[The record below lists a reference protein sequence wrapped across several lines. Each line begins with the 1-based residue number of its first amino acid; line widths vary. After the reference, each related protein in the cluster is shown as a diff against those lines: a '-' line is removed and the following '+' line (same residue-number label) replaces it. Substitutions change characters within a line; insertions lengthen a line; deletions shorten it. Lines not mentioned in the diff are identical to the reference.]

1 MLDTLSRNWWTLII
15 RGLVAV
21 LFGLFAIFVPDLTL
35 RVLVLLFGAYALVDG
50 GINIYAALIGGDP
63 DQRWWVGLLEGLV
76 GVAAGILTFIWPE
89 ITALVLLYLIAFW
102 AIFTG
107 ILEIWGAIQL
117 RREINNEVLLGISG
131 VLSIIFGALLIIA
144 PGSGAL
150 AVTWLIGFYAI
161 LFGVMMIA
169 LGFRVRS
176 GTGSGRQIEAY

>member
-1 MLDTLSRNWWTLII
+1 MLDTLSRNWWTLVI

-21 LFGLFAIFVPDLTL
+21 LFGLFAIFVPDITLT
-35 RVLVLLFGAYALVDG
+35 VLVLLFGAYALVDG
-50 GINIYAALIGGDP
+50 GINIYAALTGGGE
-63 DQRWWVGLLEGLV
+63 QRWWVGLLEGLV
-76 GVAAGILTFIWPE
+76 GVAVGILTFIWPE
-89 ITALVLLYLIAFW
+89 ITALVLLYLIAVW

-131 VLSIIFGALLIIA
+131 LLSIIFGVLLILA

-161 LFGVMMIA
+161 LFGIMMIA

-176 GTGSGRQIEAY
+176 GTGTGRQIEAY